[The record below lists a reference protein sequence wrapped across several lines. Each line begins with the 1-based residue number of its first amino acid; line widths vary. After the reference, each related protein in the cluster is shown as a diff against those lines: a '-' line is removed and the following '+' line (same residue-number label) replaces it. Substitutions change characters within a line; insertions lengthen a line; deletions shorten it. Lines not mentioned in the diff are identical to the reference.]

1 MRKEDSN
8 REQIH
13 ADHRKRMMES
23 YLSAGFDGF
32 SDIEALEFL
41 LTFSIPRRDVNPL
54 AHKLLQEFGEIH
66 RVFEAPISQLT
77 RVSGVGPRTAA
88 LIHLTADLWSR
99 CELNRI
105 GAKLTLR
112 NIGDIGRFLAAKA
125 EGLREERAW
134 LLSLDAQCRMIECR
148 ELCSGAVNAV
158 NLPFRRVV
166 EAALMANATSVIL
179 AHNHT
184 TGTLLPSVED
194 IEYTRDLFKALN
206 LVDVILFDHIIL
218 GERSYLSMKNSN
230 MLP

>member
-1 MRKEDSN
+1 
-8 REQIH
+8 
-13 ADHRKRMMES
+13 
-23 YLSAGFDGF
+23 
-32 SDIEALEFL
+32 
-41 LTFSIPRRDVNPL
+41 
-54 AHKLLQEFGEIH
+54 
-66 RVFEAPISQLT
+66 
-77 RVSGVGPRTAA
+77 
-88 LIHLTADLWSR
+88 
-99 CELNRI
+99 
-105 GAKLTLR
+105 
-112 NIGDIGRFLAAKA
+112 
-125 EGLREERAW
+125 
-134 LLSLDAQCRMIECR
+134 MIECR